1 MSKARKNDD
10 FDVNVGNNLRELR
23 TKQSMSQQ
31 ELGDKLNVTRTAVCH
46 WESGERALYFSTAK
60 EICKILNCKLDD
72 LIK

>member
-10 FDVNVGNNLRELR
+10 FDVNVGNNLRKLR
-23 TKQSMSQQ
+23 TKQNMSQQ
-31 ELGDKLNVTRTAVCH
+31 ELGNKLNVTRTAVCH
-46 WESGERALYFSTAK
+46 WESGGRALYFSTAK